1 MNPYISV
8 RNLKKEFYLGENI
21 IRAVDDVTFHVNK
34 GEHLRLSGRS
44 GSGKSTM
51 LNLLAGL
58 EKVTSGEIIIDGEH
72 IELMSEIERIRFRR
86 KNVGFI
92 FQSYNLLP
100 QYTAL
105 ENVILPLILKGVP
118 PKERNRKAREIMSQV
133 GVESHA
139 DHKPMEMSG
148 GQQQRVGI
156 ARALVTDPPIVFADE
171 PTGNLDLKT
180 SIEVMDLLTNLFK
193 QKGTTFIL
201 VSHDEEI
208 MEYTDRVIYLLDGK
222 IEYMENKTKEGKR
235 LE

>member
-1 MNPYISV
+1 MDSYIIV
-8 RNLKKEFYLGENI
+8 KDLKKEFYLGDNI
-21 IRAVDDVTFHVNK
+21 IRAVDGVSFQLGR
-34 GEHLRLSGRS
+34 GEQLRLSGRS

-58 EKVTSGEIIIDGEH
+58 EKVTSGEIVIDGSH
-72 IELMSEIERIRFRR
+72 IEEMSEIERIRFRR

-105 ENVILPLILKGVP
+105 ENVVLPLILKGVS
-118 PKERNRKAREIMSQV
+118 PKERNSKAREIMKQV

-180 SIEVMDLLTNLFK
+180 SIEVMELLTGLFK
-193 QKGTTFIL
+193 EKETTFIL

-208 MEYTDRVIYLLDGK
+208 KEYTDRTIHLLDGK
-222 IEYMENKTKEGKR
+222 VEYIE
-235 LE
+235 